1 MYIYI
6 YEANFIKLM
15 RRRINACVCCVR
27 VMIEQEQLAE
37 AQHSLFSESQ
47 KQK

>member
-15 RRRINACVCCVR
+15 RRINACVR